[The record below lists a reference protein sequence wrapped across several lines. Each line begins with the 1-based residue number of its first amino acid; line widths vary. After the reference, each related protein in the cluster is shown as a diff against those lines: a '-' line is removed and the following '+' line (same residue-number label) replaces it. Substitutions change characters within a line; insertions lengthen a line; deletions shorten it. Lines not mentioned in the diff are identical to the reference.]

1 MTSKRIS
8 FETSYNIPKPFLKW
22 AGGKTQL
29 LDQFSRLYPREFA
42 AYHEP
47 FVGSGAVYFH
57 LKSLK
62 MNGTLNG
69 SMTRAYLTDCN
80 DELVNCYRVVQNNVD
95 ELIKLLTRHKRRHS
109 HEYYYKVRSQDP
121 AQLNNMQRAARLIY
135 LNKTCFN
142 GLYRVNRDGQFNV
155 PMGRYQNPAILDE
168 ARLKVV
174 SQSLQSAHIN
184 YSSFKEVLN
193 KATWG
198 DFIYFDPP
206 YHPLS
211 KTSNFTSYTENNF
224 GNHEQSELAD
234 VFRELDR
241 KGCKVMLSN
250 SSARFIWKLYEGFKR
265 VHVKAA
271 RLINSKAQKRG
282 KISELVILNY

>member
-1 MTSKRIS
+1 MTSKSIS
-8 FETSYNIPKPFLKW
+8 FETRYNIPKPFLKW

-29 LDQFSRLYPREFA
+29 LDQFTRLYPREFN

-57 LKSLK
+57 LRSLK

-80 DELVNCYRVVQNNVD
+80 DELVNCYRVVQNGVD
-95 ELIKLLTRHKRRHS
+95 ELILLLTKHKRKHS
-109 HEYYYKVRSQDP
+109 PDYYYKVRSQDP
-121 AQLNNMQRAARLIY
+121 TRLNEVKRAARLIY

-155 PMGRYQNPAILDE
+155 PMGRYKNPAIFDE
-168 ARLKVV
+168 EKMRVV
-174 SQSLQSAHIN
+174 SQSLQTAHIN

-193 KATWG
+193 KATSG
-198 DFIYFDPP
+198 DFVYFDPP

-224 GNHEQSELAD
+224 GEQEQRELAD
-234 VFRELDR
+234 AFRELDR
-241 KGCKVMLSN
+241 KGCRLMLSN
-250 SSARFIWKLYEGFKR
+250 SSVAFVWKLYEGFR
-265 VHVKAA
+265 RERVKAT
-271 RLINSKAQKRG
+271 RLINSKAHKRG

>member
-1 MTSKRIS
+1 MRQQIKPDIT
-8 FETSYNIPKPFLKW
+8 FQLPKPFLKW

-29 LDQFSRLYPREFA
+29 LDQFSRLYPHEFA

-57 LKSLK
+57 LRSLK

-69 SMTRAYLTDCN
+69 SMTQAYLTDCN
-80 DELVNCYRVVQNNVD
+80 GELVNGYRIVQNSVD
-95 ELIKLLTRHKRRHS
+95 ELILLLTKHKRKHS
-109 HEYYYKVRSQDP
+109 PDYYYKVRSQELDG
-121 AQLNNMQRAARLIY
+121 LSDVKRAARLIY

-142 GLYRVNRDGQFNV
+142 GLYRVNRNGQFNV
-155 PMGRYQNPAILDE
+155 PMGRYKNPAIFDE
-168 ARLKVV
+168 EKLRVV
-174 SQSLQSAHIN
+174 SQSLQTAHIN

-193 KATWG
+193 KATSG

-224 GNHEQSELAD
+224 GEQEQRELAD
-234 VFRELDR
+234 AFRELDR

-250 SSARFIWKLYEGFKR
+250 SSALFVWKLYEGFKR
-265 VHVKAA
+265 VRVKAA

>member
-1 MTSKRIS
+1 MSSPVNTIPQ
-8 FETSYNIPKPFLKW
+8 FPKPFLKW

-29 LDQFSRLYPREFA
+29 LAQFVPLYPREFN

-57 LKSLK
+57 LRSLK

-69 SMTRAYLTDCN
+69 SMSRAYLTDCN
-80 DELVNCYRVVQNNVD
+80 DELVNCYRVVQKDVD
-95 ELIKLLTRHKRRHS
+95 ELIELLEKHKRKHS
-109 HEYYYKVRSQDP
+109 PDHYYKVRSQDP
-121 AQLNNMQRAARLIY
+121 ARLSDVKRAARLIY

-142 GLYRVNRDGQFNV
+142 GLYRVNRDGKFNV
-155 PMGRYQNPAILDE
+155 PMGRYHNPAILDE
-168 ARLKVV
+168 ARLRVAN
-174 SQSLQSAHIN
+174 QSLQTAHIN

-193 KATWG
+193 KAASG

-224 GNHEQSELAD
+224 GDHEQGELAD
-234 VFRELDR
+234 AFRELDR

-250 SSARFIWKLYEGFKR
+250 SSASFVWKLYEGFKR
-265 VHVKAA
+265 VRVKAA